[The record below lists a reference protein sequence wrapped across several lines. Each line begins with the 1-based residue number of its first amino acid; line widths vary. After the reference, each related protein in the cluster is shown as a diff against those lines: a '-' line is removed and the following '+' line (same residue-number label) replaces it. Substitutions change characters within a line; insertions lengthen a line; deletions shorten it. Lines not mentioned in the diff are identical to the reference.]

1 MLHAI
6 KVLHFKFAYMP
17 IFCPSQ
23 SMGISWSSQFLALF
37 NESWWWV
44 VSGGPHRV
52 TLTDV
57 LRGETLVEVHP
68 SWKKKKTLN
77 GMLFLLFSLP
87 FIHLFFL
94 LLRATAMSVW
104 KLQLLP
110 PQGLPEGEKDSAHD
124 EWSLTVT
131 PLELTQVR
139 KIKGKV
145 LNISKEKKDK
155 DINAEGKTSLRV
167 DLILCITGII
177 SGTYNPDKAASL
189 KRLYHTSL
197 LLHPNV

>member
-1 MLHAI
+1 MSSQWGSTSC
-6 KVLHFKFAYMP
+6 HFDW
-17 IFCPSQ
+17 CSQ
-23 SMGISWSSQFLALF
+23 RGDIGWSSSFLK
-37 NESWWWV
+37 E
-44 VSGGPHRV
+44 
-52 TLTDV
+52 
-57 LRGETLVEVHP
+57 
-68 SWKKKKTLN
+68 KKHW
-77 GMLFLLFSLP
+77 MACFSYCSLSLSS
-87 FIHLFFL
+87 IFFF

-104 KLQLLP
+104 KLQLFR

-177 SGTYNPDKAASL
+177 SGTYNPDKAASS

>member
-1 MLHAI
+1 MSSQWGSTSC
-6 KVLHFKFAYMP
+6 HFDW
-17 IFCPSQ
+17 CSQ
-23 SMGISWSSQFLALF
+23 RGDIGWSSSVMK
-37 NESWWWV
+37 E
-44 VSGGPHRV
+44 
-52 TLTDV
+52 
-57 LRGETLVEVHP
+57 
-68 SWKKKKTLN
+68 KKTLN

-104 KLQLLP
+104 KLQLFP

>member
-1 MLHAI
+1 MRADDEWGSTSC
-6 KVLHFKFAYMP
+6 HFDW
-17 IFCPSQ
+17 CSQ
-23 SMGISWSSQFLALF
+23 RGDIGWSSSFMK
-37 NESWWWV
+37 E
-44 VSGGPHRV
+44 
-52 TLTDV
+52 
-57 LRGETLVEVHP
+57 
-68 SWKKKKTLN
+68 KKTLN

-104 KLQLLP
+104 KLQLFP

>member
-1 MLHAI
+1 M
-6 KVLHFKFAYMP
+6 
-17 IFCPSQ
+17 
-23 SMGISWSSQFLALF
+23 SSQWGSTSCHFDWCSQLKFILYERKKNIEWHAFL
-37 NESWWWV
+37 
-44 VSGGPHRV
+44 
-52 TLTDV
+52 TV
-57 LRGETLVEVHP
+57 LSPFHP
-68 SWKKKKTLN
+68 S
-77 GMLFLLFSLP
+77 
-87 FIHLFFL
+87 FFL

-104 KLQLLP
+104 KLQLFP

>member
-68 SWKKKKTLN
+68 FWKKKN
-77 GMLFLLFSLP
+77 IEWHAFLTVLSP
-87 FIHLFFL
+87 FHPSFFF

-104 KLQLLP
+104 KLQLFR
-110 PQGLPEGEKDSAHD
+110 PQGLPEGKKDSAHD

-177 SGTYNPDKAASL
+177 SGTYNPDKAASS

>member
-68 SWKKKKTLN
+68 LWKKKKHW
-77 GMLFLLFSLP
+77 MACFSYCSLSLSS
-87 FIHLFFL
+87 IFFF

-104 KLQLLP
+104 KLQLFP
-110 PQGLPEGEKDSAHD
+110 PQGLPEGKKDSAHD

-155 DINAEGKTSLRV
+155 DINAEGKTNLWV